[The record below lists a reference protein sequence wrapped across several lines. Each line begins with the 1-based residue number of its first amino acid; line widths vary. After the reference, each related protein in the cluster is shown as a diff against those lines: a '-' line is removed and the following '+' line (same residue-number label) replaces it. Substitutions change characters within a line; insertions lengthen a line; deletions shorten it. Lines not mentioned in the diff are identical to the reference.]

1 VTTPNDTRSPIHG
14 RPLPVSDRS
23 MLRRIFITEEGVRS
37 GWSALLFTV
46 LYIAIA
52 TLTDKVLSQFM
63 RLDAGGPLAPSL
75 VFVEEAS
82 SLLAIFIALRIMTGM
97 ERRPILSY
105 GYRDKQFARRLAAGA
120 FCGILSLTFL
130 IGILWKAHL
139 LVFGG
144 FSIGGTGAWKYAF
157 AWALIALLVGI
168 VEESLLRGYLQF
180 TLTRALGF
188 WWPAFLLS
196 IAFAL
201 WNISNDGESLLGL
214 TVVGFGGLV
223 FCLSLWYTRSLWWAI
238 GFHAG
243 WDWGPSFLYG
253 TPDSGEPA
261 SGHLLIS
268 RAMGNPLWS
277 GGSTGPEGSL
287 LMSLFSS
294 RSLC

>member
-180 TLTRALGF
+180 TLARALGF
-188 WWPAFLLS
+188 WWAAFLLS
-196 IAFAL
+196 LAFARRDRSVDVGL
-201 WNISNDGESLLGL
+201 VGPKTECGLLSGTLLSERYLERWLLHPSPAPTRKSNRRISVASGESLLRWADACKHSSA
-214 TVVGFGGLV
+214 
-223 FCLSLWYTRSLWWAI
+223 CLL
-238 GFHAG
+238 
-243 WDWGPSFLYG
+243 
-253 TPDSGEPA
+253 
-261 SGHLLIS
+261 
-268 RAMGNPLWS
+268 
-277 GGSTGPEGSL
+277 
-287 LMSLFSS
+287 
-294 RSLC
+294 